1 MRQSNFELLRIVSMM
16 MVILWHFIVRCIID
30 IPDGALITEY
40 QCTPEGMGGG
50 QYYHVASCV

>member
-30 IPDGALITEY
+30 IPDGALITEN
-40 QCTPEGMGGG
+40 QCPPEGMGG
-50 QYYHVASCV
+50 

>member
-30 IPDGALITEY
+30 VPDGALITEY

-50 QYYHVASCV
+50 NTTM

>member
-30 IPDGALITEY
+30 IPDRALITEY
-40 QCTPEGMGGG
+40 QCTPEGMGGNTTM
-50 QYYHVASCV
+50 